1 MQIKEVLDAIRPRA
15 IRGAVRDSRI
25 ITHLLTDSRQLAAN
39 SDKSGEQQ
47 AERTLFFAIE
57 TDKDSGANYIPDLIR
72 RGVRTFVLDAR
83 HESGQWSVISGQWS
97 VISVCLSMCRTC
109 CARCKTSLPTS
120 APSAIA
126 P

>member
-15 IRGAVRDSRI
+15 IRGAVRDTRI
-25 ITHLLTDSRQLAAN
+25 ITHLLTDSRQLSAS

-72 RGVRTFVLDAR
+72 KGVRTFVLDAR
-83 HESGQWSVISGQWS
+83 HESGQWSVVSGQWS
-97 VISVCLSMCRTC
+97 VVSDQWSVVSGQ
-109 CARCKTSLPTS
+109 
-120 APSAIA
+120 
-126 P
+126 